1 MIKNQP
7 DNHSDFVV
15 LPAPDLEAPKISL
28 PLMIEEK
35 MNDIWLRLNRGMR
48 WMIID
53 QLRRYDEYVDSF
65 ADKTYADG
73 WARMRIKFGEN
84 IPSGGQVMI
93 KLKGTLPSKKKAAS
107 PHFEIS
113 FIPETQ
119 KYPRIPED
127 VFASQK
133 TKIRNTSVR
142 NLIGMP
148 LIDKKNKRPDPEGK
162 DYEIDA
168 IAERIIERIPANV
181 REEVLDAIFTHRMD
195 FRVSNATGEAGV
207 EEKSGFGVDPYSTG
221 KKKLLVPTGYITSDI
236 YFQNGWLMVKLA
248 NFPEAFGLAIK
259 NNEDAE
265 KFFQVEATD
274 GAGKSYPIF
283 KDMKIS
289 RIMRG
294 KTWMGSHLQ
303 IKFSKRE
310 NA

>member
-1 MIKNQP
+1 MTKNQS
-7 DNHSDFVV
+7 DNHSDYIV
-15 LPAPDLEAPKISL
+15 LPAPQLDAPKISM
-28 PLMIEEK
+28 PLKIEEK

-53 QLRRYDEYVDSF
+53 QLRRYDAYVDSF

-84 IPSGGQVMI
+84 IPAGGQVMI
-93 KLKGTLPSKKKAAS
+93 KLKGTLPSKKEAAS

-127 VFASQK
+127 IFTSQK
-133 TKIRNTSVR
+133 TKTRNTSVK

-148 LIDKKNKRPDPEGK
+148 LIEKTDKKPAPNDK
-162 DYEIDA
+162 DNEIDA
-168 IAERIIERIPANV
+168 IAERIIERVPANV
-181 REEVLDAIFTHRMD
+181 RQDVLDAIFTHRMD
-195 FRVSNATGEAGV
+195 FRVSNAIGEAGA

-221 KKKLLVPTGYITSDI
+221 KKKLLVPTGHITSDI

-248 NFPEAFGLAIK
+248 NFPEAFALSIK

-274 GAGKSYPIF
+274 GAGGSYRIF

-289 RIMRG
+289 KMIRG
-294 KTWMGSHLQ
+294 KTWMGPHLQ
-303 IKFSKRE
+303 IKFSKKDD
-310 NA
+310 A